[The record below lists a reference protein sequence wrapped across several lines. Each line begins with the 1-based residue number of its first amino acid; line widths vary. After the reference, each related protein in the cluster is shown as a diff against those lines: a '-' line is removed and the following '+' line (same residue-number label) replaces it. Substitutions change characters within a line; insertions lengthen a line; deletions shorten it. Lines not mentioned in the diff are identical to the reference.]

1 MSMKTSPSS
10 DAIVST
16 LPLIKISNVKMNLI
30 KVFVLFSSVRII
42 HLVQVPPLSVSGVER
57 ADGISLERILRVV
70 KVGEAVSGQ
79 KLLARTLQ

>member
-30 KVFVLFSSVRII
+30 KVFVLFSSVLIPCPCPSSSI
-42 HLVQVPPLSVSGVER
+42 SSVER

-79 KLLARTLQ
+79 KLLAWTLQ

>member
-30 KVFVLFSSVRII
+30 KVFVLFSSVLII
-42 HLVQVPPLSVSGVER
+42 HLVPVPPLSVSGVER

-79 KLLARTLQ
+79 KLLAWTLQ

>member
-30 KVFVLFSSVRII
+30 KVFVLFSSVLII
-42 HLVQVPPLSVSGVER
+42 HLVPVPPLSISSVKR
-57 ADGISLERILRVV
+57 ADRISLERILGVV

-79 KLLARTLQ
+79 KLLAWTLQ